1 MIFEQAEVFHSRYVL
16 VILDSASSPHAL
28 RACFGLARW
37 RRRPASRTKAARLDQ
52 LVLPARRRLLDHL
65 SLHFRQLG

>member
-28 RACFGLARW
+28 RACLGLGEVA
-37 RRRPASRTKAARLDQ
+37 PSTCISDE
-52 LVLPARRRLLDHL
+52 
-65 SLHFRQLG
+65 SSTT